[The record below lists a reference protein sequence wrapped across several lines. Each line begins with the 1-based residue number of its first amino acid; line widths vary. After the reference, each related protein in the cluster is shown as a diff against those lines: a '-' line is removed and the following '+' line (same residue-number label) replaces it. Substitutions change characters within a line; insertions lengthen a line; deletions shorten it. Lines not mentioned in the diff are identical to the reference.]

1 MNFTFEKYE
10 EVGIFKLTGHLAS
23 DHEDELKLL
32 LMRAVHSIDRAV
44 LNLKE
49 VIGIDARCLKLLR
62 KAYCMSVR
70 LKNPIILTEVPEQ
83 YISEIFNCN
92 INTSVKQSSRT
103 DQGKGVALI

>member
-10 EVGIFKLTGHLAS
+10 EVGIFKLAGHLTS

-32 LMRAVHSIDRAV
+32 LMRAVYSIDRAV

-49 VIGIDARCLKLLR
+49 IIGIDARCLRLLR

-70 LKNPIILTEVPEQ
+70 LKNPIILTEVPEM
-83 YISEIFNCN
+83 YISEIFNCE
-92 INTSVKQSSRT
+92 INTSVKQQSLT
-103 DQGKGVALI
+103 DQGKDAACI

>member
-10 EVGIFKLTGHLAS
+10 EVGVFKLSGHLTS

-44 LNLKE
+44 VNLKE
-49 VIGIDARCLKLLR
+49 VIGIDAKCLRLLR

-70 LKNPIILTEVPEQ
+70 LKNPIILTEVPKK
-83 YISEIFNCN
+83 YVSEIFNCE
-92 INTSVKQSSRT
+92 INTSVKQPSLA
-103 DQGKGVALI
+103 DQGKDAAWI